1 VKPNQSSIANQ
12 ASYKD
17 NPSSLLLNLPPNSRV
32 LIIRL
37 RSLGDLV
44 LETPVVA
51 ALKAWRPD
59 LRISMLVEPRFAA
72 VFEGNPLID
81 EVILSAG
88 PVATASQIRRRG
100 FSAVFNQHGGPRS
113 ALLTGASGAPA
124 RIGWK
129 DHQYSFLYNVQVP
142 EAQEFY
148 GRPDVHAV
156 EHRMSQFYWVG
167 LPRGPIPPTE
177 LFVQADARQSVTRK
191 LAANGIGSDQAYAV
205 LQPGARLSQMRWPVA
220 KFAEL
225 AGWLRSKYGIA
236 SVVNCS
242 AQEVALAQEIR
253 AAMQGSAAVADD
265 LDVRELIAL
274 VSSARLFVGND
285 SGPAHIAA
293 ALHRPTVVI
302 FSRTDPA
309 QWRPLHSAGRVVST
323 ATQFKHPRGDK
334 AIVIHQPRPVT
345 AISVDEIRAPCAE
358 LLEG

>member
-1 VKPNQSSIANQ
+1 VKPNQSPIAHQ
-12 ASYKD
+12 AASTND
-17 NPSSLLLNLPPNSRV
+17 PSSLLPSLPPDSRV
-32 LIIRL
+32 LIIRQ

-44 LETPVVA
+44 LETSAVA

-59 LRISMLVEPRFAA
+59 LRIYVLVEPRFAA

-81 EVILSAG
+81 EVIFSVGLL
-88 PVATASQIRRRG
+88 ATALQIRRRG

-113 ALLTGASGAPA
+113 ALLTGVSGSPV

-129 DHQYSFLYNVQVP
+129 DHQYSFFYNVQVP

-156 EHRMSQFYWVG
+156 EHRMSQFYWAG
-167 LPRGPIPPTE
+167 LPRGPIPPTK
-177 LFVQADARQSVTRK
+177 LFAQADARHSVARK
-191 LAANGIGSDQAYAV
+191 LAANGIGSGQAYAV
-205 LQPGARLSQMRWPVA
+205 LQPGARVLEMRWPAA

-225 AGWLRSKYGIA
+225 AGWLRAKYGIS

-242 AQEVALAQEIR
+242 AQDAAVAHEIR
-253 AAMQGSAAVADD
+253 AAIQGRAAVADN

-274 VSSARLFVGND
+274 ISSARLFVGND

-293 ALHRPTVVI
+293 ALQRPTVVI

-309 QWRPLHSAGRVVST
+309 QWRPLHSGGRVVST
-323 ATQFKHPRGDK
+323 GAQFEHPRGDK
-334 AIVIHQPRPVT
+334 AIVIYQPRPVI
-345 AISVDEIRAPCAE
+345 AISVDEIRVSCAE